1 MSGPRI
7 TSGKDSQQVVGTPWQ
22 FIHALEKRWGKI
34 SVDLA
39 AAAEN
44 SKGQIFISKERDS
57 FTVDWH
63 KLSGNLWLNPEFG
76 NIAPWAR
83 KCADEKAR
91 GAKIFFLVPASIDSN
106 WWSEYVHG
114 QACVLPLHPRLK
126 FEGHEDLYPKT
137 LALCVYG
144 IEPVGYPGRWVWK
157 ESTRNNVQH
166 KSQLQML

>member
-57 FTVDWH
+57 FTVDWS
-63 KLSGNLWLNPEFG
+63 KLNGNLWLNPEFSD
-76 NIAPWAR
+76 IAPWAE
-83 KCADEKAR
+83 KCKDEYLK

-106 WWSEYVHG
+106 WWSEYVHDW
-114 QACVLPLHPRLK
+114 ATVYPLHPRLK
-126 FEGHEDLYPKT
+126 FEGHPTLYPKPLT
-137 LALCVYG
+137 LCAYG
-144 IEPVGYPGRWVWK
+144 FGEAGYPGRWLWK
-157 ESTRNNVQH
+157 EQTINN
-166 KSQLQML
+166 SQPHLL